1 MRHDANVVGSTRA
14 ALTDSS
20 SPDFVDLRGITKDY
34 PGRALSFR
42 GTKLELKGP
51 SLWARNLSH
60 MLRATAVDA
69 LPVKALSGINL
80 TIKKGEVFGLLG
92 PNGSGKTTL
101 IKIIAGLLKPT
112 LGDGMVAG
120 IPLGDTR
127 TLRQHVSYVST
138 TGWMGLEWALT
149 AEENVRFYG
158 QLCGL
163 SAGLATTRAHE
174 ALTMVGLWDDRKK
187 HTSALSN
194 GMRQRVILAR
204 GLVLSTPIV
213 LLDEPSVGLDPV
225 TRDTVLK
232 TVCDTLASRGQTL
245 ILADHD
251 TDLIERL
258 AHHVAI
264 LDQGVTWGM
273 GTPAELLA
281 QVSHLRVL
289 EMVIQAR
296 FHPSTPPP
304 SVIHRWESNERPGPQ
319 GLTHWR
325 GLVEESSETL
335 PEVLGWVC
343 PNVGQV
349 VDISFRGPT
358 LHDVMGTAKEA
369 RRHGK

>member
-1 MRHDANVVGSTRA
+1 MVSPTST
-14 ALTDSS
+14 ALTDSLL
-20 SPDFVDLRGITKDY
+20 PNFVDLRGITKEY

-51 SLWARNLSH
+51 SLWARNLVH
-60 MLRATAVDA
+60 ALRATAVNA
-69 LPVKALSGINL
+69 LSIKALSGINL
-80 TIKKGEVFGLLG
+80 TIGKGEVFGLLG
-92 PNGSGKTTL
+92 PNGAGKTTL

-112 LGDGMVAG
+112 NGDGTVAG

-127 TLRQHVSYVST
+127 AIRQCVSYVST

-163 SAGLATTRAHE
+163 SARMAATRARE
-174 ALTMVGLWDDRKK
+174 ALAMVDLWDDRKK
-187 HTSALSN
+187 PTSALSN

-204 GLVLSTPIV
+204 GLVLATPIV
-213 LLDEPSVGLDPV
+213 MLDEPSVGLDPM
-225 TRDTVLK
+225 TRDTVLT
-232 TVCDTLASRGQTL
+232 TVCDTLTSRSQTL

-258 AHHVAI
+258 AHRVAI
-264 LDQGVTWGM
+264 LDQGVTWAI
-273 GTPAELLA
+273 GTPSDLLA
-281 QVSHLRVL
+281 QLSHLRVL
-289 EMVIQAR
+289 ELVIQAG
-296 FHPSTPPP
+296 FNPTTAPP

-335 PEVLGWVC
+335 AEVLAWAC
-343 PNVGQV
+343 PNVGEV
-349 VDISFRGPT
+349 VDISFRMPT
-358 LHDVMGTAKEA
+358 LNDVMGTLKEA
-369 RRHGK
+369 GHDGA